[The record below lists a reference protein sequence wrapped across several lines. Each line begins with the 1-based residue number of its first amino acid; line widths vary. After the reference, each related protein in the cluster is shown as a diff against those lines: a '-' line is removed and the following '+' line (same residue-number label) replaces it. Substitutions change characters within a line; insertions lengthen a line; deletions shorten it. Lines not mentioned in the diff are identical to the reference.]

1 MFQVNLYA
9 LQCLLRMLPHLETSL
24 DVVLTP
30 FTEQLIPNLAS
41 QRANIVTLTS
51 QILDGFR
58 VHVGKDQAH
67 EKLMIVQRDHVMEHV
82 MDHRLFSNHH
92 SPFCR

>member
-1 MFQVNLYA
+1 MSVQLQVNLYA

-24 DVVLTP
+24 DQVLTP
-30 FTEQLIPNLAS
+30 FTEQLVPNLAS

-58 VHVGKDQAH
+58 VHVGKQVSLH
-67 EKLMIVQRDHVMEHV
+67 KILNLYLFYLQYKLHFFN
-82 MDHRLFSNHH
+82 L
-92 SPFCR
+92 

>member
-1 MFQVNLYA
+1 MFVCLFVCLSACLFVCVLVCLFICSFVYVFTLQVNLYA

-24 DVVLTP
+24 DQVLTP
-30 FTEQLIPNLAS
+30 FTEQLVPNLAS

-58 VHVGKDQAH
+58 VHVG
-67 EKLMIVQRDHVMEHV
+67 M
-82 MDHRLFSNHH
+82 
-92 SPFCR
+92 